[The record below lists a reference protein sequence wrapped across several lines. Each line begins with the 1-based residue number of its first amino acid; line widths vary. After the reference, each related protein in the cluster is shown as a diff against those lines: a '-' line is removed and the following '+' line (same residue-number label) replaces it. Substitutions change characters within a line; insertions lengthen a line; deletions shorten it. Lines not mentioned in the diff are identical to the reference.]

1 MPMAEPAMEPRA
13 LLEAL
18 LELADRAELEIRVLS
33 TSGSAADHR
42 PAESA
47 CCRVGDRI
55 WVVLAPSDP
64 TIHQATV
71 VAEALGRFR
80 SAFLDE
86 TFVAPGV
93 RDFVESVA
101 TA

>member
-1 MPMAEPAMEPRA
+1 MTEPVMEPRA

-18 LELADRAELEIRVLS
+18 LELGDRAELEIRVLS
-33 TSGSAADHR
+33 TSGAPVDHR
-42 PAESA
+42 PVESA

-64 TIHQATV
+64 TLHQSAV
-71 VAEALGRFR
+71 VAEALGRYR

-93 RDFVESVA
+93 RDFIERQPRP
-101 TA
+101 